1 MITGVQVKNVKGIQD
16 WEFTFCQPEM
26 NPNKVHVLIAP
37 NGFGKSSITR
47 AFECL
52 NQQRINLKEKDCF
65 QYDEALSA
73 ELSLSCKIDGSER
86 TLTANQS
93 KNEIGKEFDTWVI
106 RAPSKVKASQRPTGS
121 GFQVPI
127 GEFVIEDI
135 EIRKIPDRGEIPYKY
150 REEVQ
155 KYDSLAKTMPN
166 LSRKLKDHLFLSRLS
181 SSSLGQKKLGIRV
194 TKEISGILNELKAL
208 EGTELEIRAAINE
221 NFIERLSSIAGLQE
235 IADLFDE
242 SSSDADR
249 FLAAIQILE
258 IHHADLKRTKK
269 AVAWLKAEDDY
280 KRVKQTIAACN
291 PNPGWLEPKVSRSK
305 GKIILKLPKPDEMS
319 NGQRDFLCFI
329 SHLLKFKIH
338 SKKKRRILIIDEV
351 FDYLDYSNI
360 VACQYYLKKFID
372 HEKSQ
377 GNEIYPWIFT
387 HLDPCVFNSFIFSK
401 KIQKNHFLDKTT
413 SVDNDKGICKIIK
426 VRDADS
432 TLKGVFD
439 NFHAHHSLTECNEQ
453 QLFQSRGLKKN
464 WGCSRTFKDYCAS
477 EAAKYANSHD
487 GEIDY
492 LATCLHVRITIER
505 MACEQ
510 LEQNQQDEFVATLR
524 TVSKLDKAQEFGAEV
539 PELHYLLAGL
549 MNTAL
554 HDTNPHADF
563 VSPVVSKLRN
573 HNIRAMVKAVVSQS

>member
-1 MITGVQVKNVKGIQD
+1 MITAVQVKNVKGIQD
-16 WEFTFCQPEM
+16 WAFSFCQPEM

-65 QYDEALSA
+65 QYDETLSA
-73 ELSLSCKIDGSER
+73 EISLFCKIDDSER

-135 EIRKIPDRGEIPYKY
+135 EIKKIPDKVEIPYKY
-150 REEVQ
+150 RDEVR

-166 LSRKLKDHLFLSRLS
+166 LSGQLKDHLLLSRLS
-181 SSSLGQKKLGIRV
+181 SSSLGQKKLGIRAA
-194 TKEISGILNELKAL
+194 KEISEILNELKSL
-208 EGTELEIRAAINE
+208 EGTESNIRAEINSS
-221 NFIERLSSIAGLQE
+221 FIGKLSSIAGLQE

-242 SSSDADR
+242 SSSDADKY
-249 FLAAIQILE
+249 LAAIQILE
-258 IHHADLKRTKK
+258 IHHSDLKRTKK
-269 AVAWLKAEDDY
+269 AAAWLKAEDDY
-280 KRVKQTIAACN
+280 KRVKQTIAPCN
-291 PNPGWLEPKVSRSK
+291 PNPGWLEPTVSRSK
-305 GKIILKLPKPDEMS
+305 GKIVLKLPKPDKMS

-329 SHLLKFKIH
+329 SHLLKFEIH

-372 HEKSQ
+372 YEKSQ
-377 GNEIYPWIFT
+377 GHEIYPWIFT
-387 HLDPCVFNSFIFSK
+387 HLDPSVFNSFIFSK

-413 SVDNDKGICKIIK
+413 SIDNNKGICKIIK
-426 VRDADS
+426 VRDTDCD
-432 TLKGVFD
+432 LKGVFD
-439 NFHAHHSLTECNEQ
+439 NFHAHHSLTECDEK
-453 QLFQSRGLKKN
+453 QLFEDKGLKTN
-464 WGCSRTFKDYCAS
+464 WGCSKIFKKYCAS
-477 EAAKYANSHD
+477 EAVKYANSHD
-487 GEIDY
+487 GEVDY
-492 LATCLHVRITIER
+492 LAACLHVRIIIER

-510 LEQNQQDEFVATLR
+510 LEKSQQDEFVATLR
-524 TVSKLDKAQEFGAEV
+524 TVAKLDKAQEFGAEV

-549 MNTAL
+549 VNTAL

-573 HNIRAMVKAVVSQS
+573 HNIRAMIKEVVSQS